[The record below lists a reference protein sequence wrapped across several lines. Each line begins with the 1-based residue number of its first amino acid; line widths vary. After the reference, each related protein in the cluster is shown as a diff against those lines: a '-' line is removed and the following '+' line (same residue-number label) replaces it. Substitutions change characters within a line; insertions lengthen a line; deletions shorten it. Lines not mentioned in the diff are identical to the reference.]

1 MQGAEERRLNRMG
14 QYAADDALMVDQGC
28 LPSFTVPDQYDIIVN
43 LDIQCAVKVSIR
55 GKKMRNNR
63 FWILPLIFVYVMAAA
78 CVGSLQLTV
87 LYDRTEG
94 LKQNDPVLWNEQKIG
109 KVQSVKQNGQDRAS
123 VQLQIS
129 KDFSDK
135 VTDESRFVIQADP
148 QRQGESFVKMVNLS
162 EKGNPLPRGTAVE
175 GSTSLSLK
183 LEKTE
188 RGLVSWREQLERE
201 LERWEE
207 ELSQLPEREWYKEL
221 EREMDYWLNKLGQAG
236 VETREYFKEEVLPRL
251 EEALRELRKRLRQL
265 GKEKEI
271 ETLEVKLDKLKNI

>member
-1 MQGAEERRLNRMG
+1 
-14 QYAADDALMVDQGC
+14 
-28 LPSFTVPDQYDIIVN
+28 
-43 LDIQCAVKVSIR
+43 
-55 GKKMRNNR
+55 MRNNS
-63 FWILPLIFVYVMAAA
+63 FWILPLIFVYVLAAA

-109 KVQSVKQNGQDRAS
+109 KVQSVKQNVQGQAS
-123 VQLQIS
+123 VQLQIR

-135 VTDESRFVIQADP
+135 VTNESRFLIQTDP
-148 QRQGESFVKMVNLS
+148 QRQGQSLVNMVNLS
-162 EKGNPLPRGTAVE
+162 EEGNPLPTGTAVE
-175 GSTSLSLK
+175 GSTYLSLQ

-188 RGLVSWREQLERE
+188 RGLEAWRKQLERE

-207 ELSQLPEREWYKEL
+207 EMSQLPEREWYKEL

-265 GKEKEI
+265 GKEKEV
-271 ETLEVKLDKLKNI
+271 ETLEVKLDKLKSI